1 MFVMSS
7 YVLCL
12 NTTVLLL
19 FTTVV
24 HLLLLLLL
32 LLLVT
37 ETFLVYALDITKK
50 EKKEQVV
57 ERDKLE
63 REKKVVGVKK
73 CQPYLA

>member
-1 MFVMSS
+1 
-7 YVLCL
+7 
-12 NTTVLLL
+12 
-19 FTTVV
+19 
-24 HLLLLLLL
+24 
-32 LLLVT
+32 
-37 ETFLVYALDITKK
+37 LDITKK